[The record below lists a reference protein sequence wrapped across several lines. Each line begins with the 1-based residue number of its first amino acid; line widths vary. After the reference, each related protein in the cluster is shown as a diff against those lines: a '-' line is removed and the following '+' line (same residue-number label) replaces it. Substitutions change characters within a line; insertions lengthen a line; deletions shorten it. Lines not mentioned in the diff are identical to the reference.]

1 MMFFKNFYILFKSI
15 NIFGFMRLVIDLFI
29 TKLFYPNA
37 RILRRPFF
45 IRNEG
50 SFSFEKGLST
60 GPGLIIE
67 VFGKNAKIQI
77 GKNMIASNNL
87 HIGAS
92 ESVIIGNN
100 VLIAGG
106 VYISDHNHGSYSGE
120 FQSSPLESPVNR
132 ELTSLPVK
140 IGNNVW
146 IGERVSILPGVSIG
160 QGVVIGAGSVVTRSL
175 PDFVIAAGVPAKII
189 KQYDLD
195 KKIWRSEK

>member
-1 MMFFKNFYILFKSI
+1 MTFLKNFYLLFKTI
-15 NIFGFMRLVIDLFI
+15 NIFGFMRLSIDLII
-29 TKLFYPNA
+29 TKIFFPKA

-50 SFSFEKGLST
+50 SFTFKKGFSS
-60 GPGLIIE
+60 GSGLIIE
-67 VFGKNAKIQI
+67 VFGKNAKIEI
-77 GKNMIASNNL
+77 GENMIASNNL

-120 FQSSPLESPVNR
+120 IQSNPLESPVDR
-132 ELTSLPVK
+132 ELISFPVK

-146 IGERVSILPGVSIG
+146 IGERVSVLPGVSIG
-160 QGVVIGAGSVVTRSL
+160 QGVIIGAGSVVNKSL
-175 PDFVIAAGVPAKII
+175 PDFVIAVGVPAKII
-189 KQYDLD
+189 KRYDLD
-195 KKIWRSEK
+195 KKKWNSVK